1 MASPGLKDKG
11 QLVEEDTDYSDHE
24 YNEYYDD
31 PEDLEW
37 VCLQKTHVIKL
48 LVLPISISCGYIMK
62 TK

>member
-37 VCLQKTHVIKL
+37 VFLQKH
-48 LVLPISISCGYIMK
+48 M
-62 TK
+62 